1 MLALISIRSILA
13 SSLQFHVEPPAMNQ
27 RGYSAFLAMLRQS
40 RVAVGMTQAD
50 VAQRLGVQQS
60 YVSKVESGARRM
72 DVVELFAWLEAI
84 DRDWITFMPA
94 LGHTLQQQGI
104 QNFPEG

>member
-1 MLALISIRSILA
+1 MLALISIQFILVG
-13 SSLQFHVEPPAMNQ
+13 SHLFTQSFPAMNQ

-50 VAQRLGVQQS
+50 VALRLKVPQS

-84 DRDWITFMPA
+84 DGDWITFTLA
-94 LGHTLQQQGI
+94 LGRTLEQQGI

>member
-1 MLALISIRSILA
+1 
-13 SSLQFHVEPPAMNQ
+13 MNQ

-60 YVSKVESGARRM
+60 YVSKVESGARRI

-84 DRDWITFMPA
+84 DRDWITFMLA
-94 LGHTLQQQGI
+94 LGHTLEQQGI